1 MYFHKIWTWDWQDW
15 HSSVF
20 SVQVHITFPSR
31 STLKKLPDDNKS
43 DCYVTSWR
51 TIWLSQVTFE
61 RCGVRRGGG
70 RHVPGGNLKKP
81 LTMMGLATVAVTTL
95 RTLARL
101 HTAHWPPPATMLA
114 WCISTH
120 KGDRGTVTEWH
131 WWSSFSSKLSIVPV
145 KLQNRMQK
153 IASILLI
160 PYSVLRETLLIV
172 TWTTMAM

>member
-1 MYFHKIWTWDWQDW
+1 MHFHKIWTWHWQDW

-61 RCGVRRGGG
+61 RCGVRRGAG

-101 HTAHWPPPATMLA
+101 HTVHCTLPALA
-114 WCISTH
+114 TT
-120 KGDRGTVTEWH
+120 GDYAGMMH
-131 WWSSFSSKLSIVPV
+131 FNPQGAQLLSCTDEVHFHLNCQLCP
-145 KLQNRMQK
+145 
-153 IASILLI
+153 
-160 PYSVLRETLLIV
+160 
-172 TWTTMAM
+172 

>member
-1 MYFHKIWTWDWQDW
+1 MTAFEYYVLDRCSSVSINIFGRPMIESSLLWPFMHFHKIWTWHWQDW

-51 TIWLSQVTFE
+51 TIWLSQITFE

-101 HTAHWPPPATMLA
+101 HTVHCTL
-114 WCISTH
+114 CTGH
-120 KGDRGTVTEWH
+120 HRTGDYAGMMHFNPQGGQGHSYWVALMK
-131 WWSSFSSKLSIVPV
+131 FIF
-145 KLQNRMQK
+145 
-153 IASILLI
+153 I
-160 PYSVLRETLLIV
+160 
-172 TWTTMAM
+172 

>member
-51 TIWLSQVTFE
+51 TIWLSQITFE

-101 HTAHWPPPATMLA
+101 HTVRPAPCLHHRRLCWHDAFQPT
-114 WCISTH
+114 
-120 KGDRGTVTEWH
+120 RGTGAQLLSGTDEVH
-131 WWSSFSSKLSIVPV
+131 FQIVYCARKASKSCANYPQI
-145 KLQNRMQK
+145 KQ
-153 IASILLI
+153 
-160 PYSVLRETLLIV
+160 
-172 TWTTMAM
+172 